1 MSAET
6 CVFAQLQS
14 GALPTELSEAGCATR
29 PRYFKME
36 ARRRLRLLGPALV
49 WASRSWGV
57 QHGRTGVLKIGRS
70 RLRVSGVGMGPEH
83 ADGAGV
89 SMANESTL
97 SDIVSQMREATMRE
111 SRTALMDEDL
121 SGLSVPD
128 PRILIVGCGGS
139 GNNTLNRITHLGV
152 NGASTVAI
160 NTDKQHLD
168 NTRALQKLLVGRH
181 ITRGLG
187 AGGDP
192 ATGRRCAEA
201 GREMIQRIVS
211 GADLVFIACGLGG
224 GSGTG
229 IAPVVAEEAKAAGAL
244 GRRHRDHAVPRR
256 AQPSEVPRA
265 RGPRSAAPRGGRGAC
280 AGQQPLARLRAE
292 LARRGSLLHHGPVGR
307 GNRQGHRRD
316 DHLALA
322 HQPRFRRRADHH
334 GRWRRDDDALR

>member
-57 QHGRTGVLKIGRS
+57 RQGRTGVLKIGRS

-160 NTDKQHLD
+160 NQWVLSGDMSVLSRVRQCRRSSARRHGRPFDFLNFRLPVAGFVSHCGPSSWD
-168 NTRALQKLLVGRH
+168 AL
-181 ITRGLG
+181 TRGWGLCRVKWR
-187 AGGDP
+187 P
-192 ATGRRCAEA
+192 GR
-201 GREMIQRIVS
+201 
-211 GADLVFIACGLGG
+211 F
-224 GSGTG
+224 
-229 IAPVVAEEAKAAGAL
+229 APFCTMFL
-244 GRRHRDHAVPRR
+244 
-256 AQPSEVPRA
+256 
-265 RGPRSAAPRGGRGAC
+265 
-280 AGQQPLARLRAE
+280 PLALSSNRL
-292 LARRGSLLHHGPVGR
+292 LKT
-307 GNRQGHRRD
+307 
-316 DHLALA
+316 
-322 HQPRFRRRADHH
+322 
-334 GRWRRDDDALR
+334 